1 MGGVM
6 KKCPYCAEEIQ
17 DEAKIC
23 RFCHLD
29 LVKGEFVFIAQD
41 KSKKVKA
48 KSSVDDGVR
57 LGVGMF
63 IKLPLIIIGIVVG
76 LLILI
81 AILGDVGSMFEKPT
95 PEVQYKRCLTE
106 CHEGLGV
113 LSTAGSSW
121 NYCEN
126 RCSHLK
132 KEENK

>member
-1 MGGVM
+1 M

-23 RFCHLD
+23 RFCHTD
-29 LVKGEFVFIAQD
+29 LVKGESVFITQD
-41 KSKKVKA
+41 KPKEIKA

-76 LLILI
+76 LSILT
-81 AILGDVGSMFEKPT
+81 AILGNMGSMFEKPT

-121 NYCEN
+121 KYCED
-126 RCSHLK
+126 RCAHLNK
-132 KEENK
+132 K